1 MEPRPIPAFYCCYL
15 LRSKDG
21 GRAFYIGSTPNP
33 LRRLAQHN
41 GDTTGGA
48 SRTKLEKRRPW
59 DMTCIVTGFPSRI
72 AALQFEWAWQ
82 NFHVTT
88 KIPNDQRLDL
98 PKSPRKL
105 KKPESPSTPG
115 TKNKKKIRNKPQRPR
130 LTLKS
135 SLSNLHL
142 LLRVPNFNRW
152 PLSVRFLC
160 SDMYKAWLINS
171 KRDLG
176 ELRDGFQ
183 VFRDFEQPAE
193 HIRERPPDPKTDKTL
208 KKKSPTVAI
217 AEKIDV
223 TYSTFRPHI
232 AKNIARLT
240 ELPITSCSICADS
253 LDLRQ
258 SVFLTC
264 PSEGCLATSH
274 MSCLAQKWAP
284 GHQADR
290 SILPMSGSCS
300 QCGKEHQW
308 VELVKEL
315 SIRGRGEKHLARLIG
330 EPQVRK
336 PKASKA
342 RSGDASPVGGA
353 DFHVDKLQVLL
364 EDGMRGVD
372 LLMGDPEDNP
382 LPDDWQEQVEDD
394 DDNISVTSTES
405 RMSSRQGSPA
415 NPKKQRKKLEVV
427 IEDSEWDSAEVLD

>member
-15 LRSKDG
+15 LRSKEG

-33 LRRLAQHN
+33 RRRLAQHN
-41 GDTTGGA
+41 GDAKGGA
-48 SRTKLEKRRPW
+48 CRTKQEKRRPW

-82 NFHVTT
+82 NFHITT

-98 PKSPRKL
+98 PQKSQKR
-105 KKPESPSTPG
+105 KKPEPPSPPG
-115 TKNKKKIRNKPQRPR
+115 TKNQKKVHNKPRRPR
-130 LTLKS
+130 LTLKN

-142 LLRVPNFNRW
+142 LLRVPNFTRW

-160 SDMYKAWLINS
+160 SDMYKAWLVHS

-176 ELRDGFQ
+176 ELRGGFQ
-183 VFRDFEQPAE
+183 VFRDFEQLGE
-193 HIRERPPDPKTDKTL
+193 QIGETPPKPKADQKL
-208 KKKSPTVAI
+208 KKQSPTVAI
-217 AEKIDV
+217 VEKIDV
-223 TYSTFRPHI
+223 TYSSFRPHI

-240 ELPITSCSICADS
+240 ESPFTSCSICADS
-253 LDLRQ
+253 LDLRH
-258 SVFLTC
+258 SMFLTC
-264 PSEGCLATSH
+264 PSEGCRATSH

-284 GHQADR
+284 GHQTDGV
-290 SILPMSGSCS
+290 ILPMSGSCC
-300 QCGKEHQW
+300 QCGREHQW
-308 VELVKEL
+308 VELVKES
-315 SIRGRGEKHLARLIG
+315 SIRGRGEKHLARLTR
-330 EPQVRK
+330 EPRARK

-342 RSGDASPVGGA
+342 RNDDASPGSGT
-353 DFHVDKLQVLL
+353 HTPMNKLQVLL

-382 LPDDWQEQVEDD
+382 LSDDWQEQVEDD
-394 DDNISVTSTES
+394 DDNTSVTSTES

-415 NPKKQRKKLEVV
+415 NPKRQRKKLEVV